1 MCNLKPLFKKYKGSP
16 LLLLIKLVPQRVLV
30 EVVFILQFH
39 WRCAL
44 EILSC
49 SVLPNSINSACE
61 VVVSSPVNSKD
72 MCCRWPQAGSG
83 FWWVALGEQS
93 EWHAEAEGLQ
103 RGGECPHLFL
113 SQYVNKQLKSRS
125 WSPQPQH
132 RLPPGDRTCSSLLC
146 FSSIFLKKVPG
157 GFLHSKPGDSLSRIN
172 QNTALAPGLAY

>member
-113 SQYVNKQLKSRS
+113 SQYINKQFKKN
-125 WSPQPQH
+125 PKTVG
-132 RLPPGDRTCSSLLC
+132 PGLL
-146 FSSIFLKKVPG
+146 
-157 GFLHSKPGDSLSRIN
+157 SLSTGFHPEIEHAAVYC
-172 QNTALAPGLAY
+172 ALVAFF